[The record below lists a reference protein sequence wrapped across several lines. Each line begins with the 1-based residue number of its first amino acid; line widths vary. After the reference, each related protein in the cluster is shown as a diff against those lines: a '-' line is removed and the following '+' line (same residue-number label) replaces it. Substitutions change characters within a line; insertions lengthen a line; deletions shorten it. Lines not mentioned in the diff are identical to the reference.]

1 MVHSKPRYLP
11 ATAMLDFVQDCVQRT
26 SIFFCVTKT
35 WWVEGRESKGL
46 QWEKRKYGNGGCIVT
61 ETRESPTSSP
71 LSIRIYATIR
81 SCCSS
86 FLDRMP
92 RGACLC
98 SLTREH
104 VTLETSVWFIK
115 IFSVRWLFL
124 IAKHL
129 IIRTLKRLFNR
140 NILSFGIKPWYIF
153 TINGRHRF
161 KNRRMITRWLK
172 ARPSSRRLVNCQKR

>member
-1 MVHSKPRYLP
+1 MAGDIGLGRISRYSPDFERSIKPGALVVHSKPRYLP

-46 QWEKRKYGNGGCIVT
+46 QWEKGKYGNGGCIVT

-98 SLTREH
+98 SLTRERH
-104 VTLETSVWFIK
+104 FKNQRLIRLNFLRSMVVFNHEAFNHSTIETSFQSKYFIVW
-115 IFSVRWLFL
+115 
-124 IAKHL
+124 H
-129 IIRTLKRLFNR
+129 
-140 NILSFGIKPWYIF
+140 
-153 TINGRHRF
+153 
-161 KNRRMITRWLK
+161 
-172 ARPSSRRLVNCQKR
+172 